1 MRKNVVKKV
10 MCMTL
15 AAASM
20 ATAFAGCG
28 ESKSSNAVRFYLSG
42 TNSQMEMY
50 FRLTDAFNET
60 YGKENGIEVNPVEM
74 LAGAD
79 VTALLGSSNAPDVMM
94 VSDDTYKKYVIGGY
108 FSDISD
114 IKETYTDIE
123 LGDIAATAI
132 NRLYY
137 DKETNTSNPTDPLYA
152 LPMDSCPTALY
163 YNVGLMEKAGII
175 VISVDEEDLDRW
187 NNNEIEDKRGKK
199 KSDYV
204 KLNGVTVPK
213 KGYFRSESPYY
224 FSELS
229 DGWSMP
235 SEDEV
240 LVFNNRIAMNWDEVE
255 DLAMYFSSTYNP
267 GTNGKSKWGTTYGYF
282 TETWFNYGWSV
293 GGDCLYDLTGKG
305 DWNFGLLDPNPNYVV
320 KEGKTFTGRTGTV
333 YQAGETI
340 AFYDKMQADENEVL
354 VPDNYGDYERAN
366 GGGKAGIWTKI
377 REEMEK
383 GDDGALSELPSTRT
397 AFKRYL
403 KLGSSKDAFVEDSK
417 GLNISPSPAQI
428 TDINPIYKQFYTGDI
443 LCFVGESK
451 LMQEIAQYADEYN
464 CKWDVAPLVRY
475 KEYVDPADPYC
486 DETKAEGTLSGH
498 SRNTNMGVNSRSK
511 KQEEAKKFV
520 KWACGLEGQKVKAN
534 CGFFPSQ
541 PSLKNELKFTGSY
554 APANVNVF
562 VEAFEYQRPGDWWY
576 MPNTLWVEAW
586 CIDLNNNVRNGKKT
600 FDAWY
605 INAIKATNNSL
616 KSYQKYER

>member
-1 MRKNVVKKV
+1 MRKNVAKKV
-10 MCMTL
+10 MCATL
-15 AAASM
+15 VAATA

-28 ESKSSNAVRFYLSG
+28 GSGSSNTVRFFYGG
-42 TNSQMEMY
+42 TNSQMQMY
-50 FRLTDAFNET
+50 RELTDTFNKT
-60 YGKENGIEVNPVEM
+60 YGKENGIEVKAVEM
-74 LAGAD
+74 LAGQD
-79 VTALLGSSNAPDVMM
+79 ITALLGSSNAPDVMM

-137 DKETNTSNPTDPLYA
+137 DTKTNTSNPNDPLYA
-152 LPMDSCPTALY
+152 LPIDSCPTALY
-163 YNVGLMEKAGII
+163 YNEALMEKAGIT

-187 NNNEIEDKRGKK
+187 NKNEIADKRGKK

-213 KGYFRSESPYY
+213 KGYFRSKSPYY

-229 DGWSMP
+229 EGWSMP

-255 DLAMYFSSTYNP
+255 DLAMYFSATYNP

-282 TETWFNYGWSV
+282 TETWFNYGWTV

-305 DWNFGLLDPNPNYVV
+305 DWNFGLLDPNPNYIV

-340 AFYDKMQADENEVL
+340 AFYDKMQADEGEVL
-354 VPDNYGDYERAN
+354 VPDNEGDYERAN
-366 GGGKAGIWTKI
+366 GGTAGIWTKI
-377 REEMEK
+377 TEEMKK

-403 KLGSSKDAFVEDSK
+403 KLGSSKDAYVEDSK
-417 GLNISPSPAQI
+417 GLDISPSPAKI

-443 LCFVGESK
+443 LCFVGESL
-451 LMQEIAQYADEYN
+451 LMQEIAQYAAQHN
-464 CKWDVAPLVRY
+464 CNWDVAPLVRY
-475 KEYVDPADPYC
+475 KEYVDPVDPYC
-486 DETKAEGTLSGH
+486 DETVVEGTFSGH

-511 KQEEAKKFV
+511 KQDAAKKFV

-541 PSLKNELKFTGSY
+541 PSLKGELKFAGSS

-562 VEAFEYQRPGDWWY
+562 AEALEYQRPGDWWY

-605 INAIKATNNSL
+605 PKAIENTNTKL
-616 KSYQKYER
+616 ESYKEYDR